1 MKRIVCSVAV
11 LLPLMLVYVHA
22 NAKPKQNG
30 YETATVVS
38 VDKYVSP
45 SNSVGG
51 SPTDAPLQAE
61 SYSYAIGVRLDCNIY
76 VSRYES
82 ATDYLPAAFAPNHMV
97 DVRLD
102 NHVIYVSLPEGD
114 RIVKMGIVSHRR
126 VKDEAC
132 HVNA

>member
-1 MKRIVCSVAV
+1 MKRIVCLVAV
-11 LLPLMLVYVHA
+11 LLPLMFAYPHA
-22 NAKPKQNG
+22 NAKTKQNG

-38 VDKYVSP
+38 VDKYVST
-45 SNSVGG
+45 SNYAGG
-51 SPTDAPLQAE
+51 SPIDAPLQAE
-61 SYSYAIGVRLDCNIY
+61 SYSYDIGVRLDCNIY

-82 ATDYLPAAFAPNHMV
+82 ATNYLPAAFAPNHMV

-102 NHVIYVSLPEGD
+102 NHVMYVSLPEGD

-126 VKDEAC
+126 VKDEVC